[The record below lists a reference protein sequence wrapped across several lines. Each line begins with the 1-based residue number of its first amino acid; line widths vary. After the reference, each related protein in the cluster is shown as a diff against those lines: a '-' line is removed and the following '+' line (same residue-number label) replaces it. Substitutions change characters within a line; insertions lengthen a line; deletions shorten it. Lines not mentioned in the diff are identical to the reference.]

1 MGGPA
6 QKKQGPKSSSRVGP
20 PSISKPASSQE
31 NYFNFF
37 LELILDLGYCGRLTK
52 GVKMGLDQYAGLRD
66 SKGEVHEKFY
76 WRKHARLQ
84 VFMSKQFNKQKKDQD
99 HNTHDDLQ
107 HLGFNGGQGGVTIT
121 EDLIKDLEEAI
132 KNDYYYYFASDGF
145 FWGQQFQ
152 EEQVKEYKAQD
163 QKFLEWA
170 KEQVKAGRSIGYDCS
185 W

>member
-1 MGGPA
+1 
-6 QKKQGPKSSSRVGP
+6 
-20 PSISKPASSQE
+20 
-31 NYFNFF
+31 
-37 LELILDLGYCGRLTK
+37 
-52 GVKMGLDQYAGLRD
+52 MGLDQYAGFRD
-66 SKGEVHEKFY
+66 SKGEVHEEFY

-84 VFMSKQFNKQKKDQD
+84 VFFAKQFRKQNKDKEKN
-99 HNTHDDLQ
+99 NTVDDLQ

-132 KNDYYYYFASDGF
+132 KNDYWDHFVSDGF

-163 QKFLEWA
+163 KKFIKWA
-170 KEQVKAGRSIGYDCS
+170 KEQLKQGRLIGYDCS